1 VPSGPTQTKN
11 TMKRSTKFQA
21 TMKGLHATLLA
32 PYAVFII
39 VSIACISTTSD
50 IEGPFYLNGAP
61 FTTQIAKAG
70 EPGERLFISG
80 TVYSDEDTG
89 NCITPIEDTE
99 LDVWQAND
107 AGAYDNSA
115 ALDSCISCNLRGKMK
130 TDANGQYSFETI
142 LPGPYDIGGGQ
153 FRPGHIHIKAS
164 AQGHT
169 DLTTQL
175 YFEGDIFI
183 PTDPWASDPDAVNRI
198 IPLTQDAGGAWHGD
212 FDIILEGTVVIG
224 IENPAKYNEQGYL
237 LQNHPNPFNRSTLI
251 SFEVFN
257 KETKVLLNIY
267 DLKGSLVKKLIHQ
280 KMIPGRYTINWN
292 GTNQQGLKVANSIYI
307 CKFSM
312 NGSPIKDIKVI
323 VQR

>member
-1 VPSGPTQTKN
+1 
-11 TMKRSTKFQA
+11 MKRLTNIISVFFPKISIGKFGA
-21 TMKGLHATLLA
+21 NSKALLFLL
-32 PYAVFII
+32 PMI
-39 VSIACISTTSD
+39 VCHTTSD
-50 IEGPFYLNGAP
+50 IEGPFYLAGAP
-61 FTTQIAKAG
+61 FTTQIASAS
-70 EPGERLFISG
+70 EPGTRLFIRG
-80 TVYSDEDTG
+80 TVYSG
-89 NCITPIEDTE
+89 NCISPIEDAE

-107 AGAYDNSA
+107 VGAYDNSA
-115 ALDSCISCNLRGKMK
+115 AFNLRGKMK

-175 YFEGDIFI
+175 YFKGDPNI
-183 PTDPWASDPDAVNRI
+183 PGDPWASDPDAVNRI
-198 IPLTQDAGGAWHGD
+198 IPLTLDTNGAWHGE
-212 FDIILEGTVVIG
+212 FDITLDGTILSG
-224 IENPAKYNEQGYL
+224 IKNPAKYNEQGYL
-237 LQNHPNPFNRSTLI
+237 LQNRPNPFNRSTLI
-251 SFEVFN
+251 NFGVFN
-257 KETKVLLNIY
+257 KTEVLLNIY

-307 CKFSM
+307 CKFVM
-312 NGSPIKDIKVI
+312 NGSPIKDIKII